1 MSQLID
7 KINRLARI
15 SRERPLNE
23 QERKEQDELRKQ
35 YLAQFRARFTQ
46 QLSQI
51 RIIDPEGRDVT
62 PGKGKR
68 RDRQ

>member
-1 MSQLID
+1 MSQLIE

-15 SRERPLNE
+15 SRERSLNE

-51 RIIDPEGRDVT
+51 RIIDPEGHDVT

-68 RDRQ
+68 RHRQ